1 MGICAI
7 LLPHIH
13 KLYAH
18 VLKLEI
24 LTSCSDFFYLISNTL
39 NTYLIFFCLT
49 LKIKVGNYFFLIIFL
64 LNYEI
69 KMHKIVLAGIN
80 NSIVN

>member
-7 LLPHIH
+7 LFPHIH

-49 LKIKVGNYFFLIIFL
+49 LKIKVGNYFFKLFFCST
-64 LNYEI
+64 
-69 KMHKIVLAGIN
+69 MR
-80 NSIVN
+80 